1 MQPIRA
7 IYTDKVN
14 PRKSFFRRDVKANHH
29 LKTTG
34 RQKSSDSGLRND
46 VKAIQNLIT
55 IGRHLTATSE
65 YNNSPTQNI
74 LKLTHN
80 Y

>member
-1 MQPIRA
+1 MQLTFALYGIRL
-7 IYTDKVN
+7 IREN
-14 PRKSFFRRDVKANHH
+14 CFIRRDVKANQN

-34 RQKSSDSGLRND
+34 RQTSSDSGSTND
-46 VKAIQNLIT
+46 GKAVQNLIT
-55 IGRHLTATSE
+55 IGRHLKPTSV

-74 LKLTHN
+74 TKPTRN